1 VTLLT
6 GTAGGNLPDLD
17 WKAIAATRATLAVYM
32 GVGTAGALRDNLIA
46 AGADPATPVAII
58 ENGTL
63 ESERI
68 TTGRLDELAALVERN
83 AVRAPALLIIG
94 EVVAVAAEAVGS
106 TPADLA
112 LVS

>member
-1 VTLLT
+1 MTLLT
-6 GTAGGNLPDLD
+6 GTAGGSLPDLD

-32 GVGTAGALRDNLIA
+32 GVGTAGALRQNLIA
-46 AGADPATPVAII
+46 AGADPATPVAMI

-68 TTGRLDELAALVERN
+68 TTGRLDELAALVMRE

-94 EVVAVAAEAVGS
+94 EVVAVAAGAVS
-106 TPADLA
+106 TAAADLA